1 MTEETIVP
9 QDDPPPGRRLVRAG
23 NGRLIAGVCGGLG
36 AWTGIDPVIFRVVFA
51 VLALSQGQGILLY
64 IAAALLMAPDDGRP
78 APAEN
83 LFKRRFDGEAVLA
96 ILATLLGVSMMWS
109 LAGGLAGLVL
119 SGPVTAFTVL
129 ALALLVAQ
137 HRGVNLLHELR
148 GLPQRFQ
155 GHPQEPGLGPQA
167 GRSRTEPLAEG
178 MIDLAGLSGTPSTP
192 YEPGARE
199 RAAYE
204 PAFGPGEW
212 PEYHPYQPKRTPRP
226 RSALFRIVFPLALLA
241 GAVTVPFTSRHPW
254 DVRTEIALATAL
266 AIVALGL
273 FIGAWRGRTGGLM
286 AIGTLLSLS
295 LITTSAVGDLT
306 PGGRVGHVIWRPVD
320 VTTSEQ
326 TYKLTAGD
334 ARLDLTALR
343 LRPGQRIQVRA
354 ELGIGQLLITVPR
367 AARVELNATVTLG
380 DLSVDQQTIGGPR
393 VRVTRILLPEVPQ
406 KQPPVIEL
414 TVRGRAGDVEVNRA

>member
-51 VLALSQGQGILLY
+51 VLTLSQGQGILLY

-96 ILATLLGVSMMWS
+96 ILATLLGVSMIWS

-155 GHPQEPGLGPQA
+155 GHPQEPGLGPRA
-167 GRSRTEPLAEG
+167 GRSRTEPLTEG
-178 MIDLAGLSGTPSTP
+178 MIDLAGLSGTPSTT

-204 PAFGPGEW
+204 PAYGPGAW
-212 PEYHPYQPKRTPRP
+212 PDYHPKRTPRP
-226 RSALFRIVFPLALLA
+226 RSALLRIVFPLALLT

-254 DVRTEIALATAL
+254 DMRTEIALATAL

-295 LITTSAVGDLT
+295 LITTSAVGD
-306 PGGRVGHVIWRPVD
+306 
-320 VTTSEQ
+320 
-326 TYKLTAGD
+326 
-334 ARLDLTALR
+334 
-343 LRPGQRIQVRA
+343 
-354 ELGIGQLLITVPR
+354 
-367 AARVELNATVTLG
+367 
-380 DLSVDQQTIGGPR
+380 
-393 VRVTRILLPEVPQ
+393 
-406 KQPPVIEL
+406 
-414 TVRGRAGDVEVNRA
+414 

>member
-109 LAGGLAGLVL
+109 LVGGLAGLVL

-167 GRSRTEPLAEG
+167 GRSRTEPLADG
-178 MIDLAGLSGTPSTP
+178 MIDLAGLS
-192 YEPGARE
+192 
-199 RAAYE
+199 
-204 PAFGPGEW
+204 
-212 PEYHPYQPKRTPRP
+212 RT
-226 RSALFRIVFPLALLA
+226 A
-241 GAVTVPFTSRHPW
+241 GATGSRCSP
-254 DVRTEIALATAL
+254 
-266 AIVALGL
+266 
-273 FIGAWRGRTGGLM
+273 
-286 AIGTLLSLS
+286 
-295 LITTSAVGDLT
+295 
-306 PGGRVGHVIWRPVD
+306 
-320 VTTSEQ
+320 
-326 TYKLTAGD
+326 
-334 ARLDLTALR
+334 
-343 LRPGQRIQVRA
+343 
-354 ELGIGQLLITVPR
+354 
-367 AARVELNATVTLG
+367 
-380 DLSVDQQTIGGPR
+380 
-393 VRVTRILLPEVPQ
+393 
-406 KQPPVIEL
+406 
-414 TVRGRAGDVEVNRA
+414 TVRSRWERRCSRRRPTWRRRRSGRWWSSGSVARSSGSRPAATSGSAGCVPPRIR

>member
-1 MTEETIVP
+1 MVAMTEETIVP

-78 APAEN
+78 ALAEN
-83 LFKRRFDGEAVLA
+83 LFKRSFDGEAVLA

-109 LAGGLAGLVL
+109 LAGGLAVH
-119 SGPVTAFTVL
+119 SGPATAFTVL

-167 GRSRTEPLAEG
+167 GRPRTEPLTEG
-178 MIDLAGLSGTPSTP
+178 MIDLAGLSGTPRTP
-192 YEPGARE
+192 YELGARE
-199 RAAYE
+199 REAHE

-212 PEYHPYQPKRTPRP
+212 PEYHPKRPPRP
-226 RSALFRIVFPLALLA
+226 RSALFRIVFPIALLA

-254 DVRTEIALATAL
+254 DMRTEIALATAL

-306 PGGRVGHVIWRPVD
+306 PGGRVGHVTWRPVD
-320 VTTSEQ
+320 ATTSEQ

-334 ARLDLTALR
+334 ARLDLTALL
-343 LRPGQRIQVRA
+343 LRPGQRIKVRA

-393 VRVTRILLPEVPQ
+393 VRVTRILVPEVPQ

-414 TVRGRAGDVEVNRA
+414 TVRGRAGDVQVNRA